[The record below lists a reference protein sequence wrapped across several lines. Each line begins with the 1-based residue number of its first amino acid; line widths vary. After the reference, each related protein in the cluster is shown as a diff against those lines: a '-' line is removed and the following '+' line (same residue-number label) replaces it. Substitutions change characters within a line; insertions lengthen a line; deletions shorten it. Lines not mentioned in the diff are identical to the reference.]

1 MGRIATPTLVMVL
14 TLFSAQT
21 ASAQKVIGDA
31 AKELA
36 DQISA
41 SATKEGKHKIAVIP
55 FRELDARTTV
65 LGTYL
70 AEELVTDL
78 FAGGKLDIVERSML
92 DKVMSELKFSQSGA
106 IDPESAQHVGK
117 IIGVDAIVT
126 GSITDLQSYV
136 GVNCRLINTETGRI
150 FGAAQTK
157 IMKDADLQK
166 ILDKSM
172 SGEAPAPPNPS
183 RPTPVPP
190 AVPSTLQKTVA
201 GISFQ
206 LLGCKAAG
214 GGVSC
219 DLILTNVGQEDHRL
233 YLNLK
238 SGDQSSVMV
247 DDQSNEYRS
256 SGGSLGL
263 LSADNESWLANTLV
277 PGIPLKASVR
287 FAGVPDTV
295 SGLHLLRIS
304 CDGGG
309 LKADFRDLPLTR

>member
-1 MGRIATPTLVMVL
+1 MVL
-14 TLFSAQT
+14 TQA

-36 DQISA
+36 DQISTA
-41 SATKEGKHKIAVIP
+41 ATKQGKHKIAVIP
-55 FRELDARTTV
+55 FRELDGRTTV

-78 FAGGKLDIVERSML
+78 FAGGTLDIVERSML

-106 IDPESAQHVGK
+106 IDPESAQHLGK
-117 IIGVDAIVT
+117 IIGVEAIVT

-157 IMKDADLQK
+157 IVKDADLQK

-172 SGEAPAPPNPS
+172 STDAPASPAPARLTPAPPS
-183 RPTPVPP
+183 AP
-190 AVPSTLQKTVA
+190 AALQKTVA

-219 DLILTNVGQEDHRL
+219 DFILTNVGQEDRSFLLQMNH
-233 YLNLK
+233 
-238 SGDQSSVMV
+238 GDESSVLI
-247 DDQSNEYRS
+247 DDQSDEYRAR
-256 SGGSLGL
+256 GGSLGL
-263 LSADNESWLANTLV
+263 LSSDDTWYLRNVLV
-277 PGIPLKASVR
+277 PGIPLKASVK
-287 FAGVPDTV
+287 FATVPETV
-295 SGLHLLRIS
+295 SGIRLLRVRAYAE
-304 CDGGG
+304 GTFV
-309 LKADFRDLPLTR
+309 ADFRDLPLTR